1 VNESISPATKHCP
14 KSTNC
19 EMIQGVSGQAGARRL
34 LPVSL
39 LLLTLA
45 LLGVA
50 GWCFASRAQSP
61 SDGTTISVGDSP
73 ISTDGVIVV
82 AVRDPAS
89 PIHPGDRIVSINGEL
104 LADRVTRLAGGPEA
118 HAGDVVRY
126 ELRRGE
132 QRIFVDLTLKPY
144 PLLES
149 LLQGWPTLL
158 VNALLLFTSA
168 AIFWVRPREPAT
180 NAAMIASGIGIVTT
194 AGATYFTL
202 EAIDLVAG
210 HEFWRWFL
218 GEASFALL
226 WSAMLHFALSF
237 PVVTQPDRFR
247 RRVLLGYL
255 GPIVFY
261 GVASGG
267 ALLLLDDSFQRMY
280 VLGSPVIPTLF
291 VFPLLVLGVLVHKY
305 LTCTDDAV
313 RRPLR
318 WLATSLGGG
327 AAIYFAIWFV
337 PVIVNSRPL
346 LPEKYQT
353 LAFVG
358 VPLAVTA
365 TILRHRALNIEVVI
379 SRSLVYGALSA
390 GVVGLYITVVS
401 ALSLVFPSFDSLW
414 MQAAAVAAVA
424 VMVQPLRVRLQ
435 ASINKRLYGDRD
447 DPYRMV
453 STLASRLENTHT
465 PGAVLPAIVDTVA
478 SALRLPYV
486 AIEIQTR
493 GRSEIAASTGT
504 PSGELHRMPLTFQG
518 ERVGYL
524 MIAPR
529 GSRQVLKRRDRIA
542 LAEVARQAGSAVY
555 TARLTRDLRRSR
567 DRLVRAR
574 EKERRRILH
583 ELHDGVGPTLAAV
596 ALGIDASKRSVG
608 GDTATGVLLGRLRDE
623 LQAAIVEIRRLAH
636 GLRPPVLDR
645 IGLIPAIREYAGA
658 LASRS
663 ARSDDPDGDDV
674 GVTIVLEVPTVLP
687 KLPASVDVAAYR
699 IICEALT
706 NVTRHAKARSCAVRM
721 WVDDDLHIEVVD
733 DGVGIG
739 VSSLNDGGV
748 GVSSMRERA
757 AELGGDCLVETD
769 REGGT
774 RVFATLPLPKEG
786 S

>member
-1 VNESISPATKHCP
+1 
-14 KSTNC
+14 
-19 EMIQGVSGQAGARRL
+19 MIRGVSGQAGARR

-50 GWCFASRAQSP
+50 GWCMASRAQSP

-73 ISTDGVIVV
+73 VSTDGVIVA
-82 AVRDPAS
+82 AVDDPNG
-89 PIHPGDRIVSINGEL
+89 PIRPGDRIVSIDGVL
-104 LADRVTRLAGGPEA
+104 LADRVTALPGGVERN
-118 HAGDVVRY
+118 AGDVLRY

-132 QRIFVDLTLKPY
+132 ERIFVDVTLRPY
-144 PLLES
+144 PILEK
-149 LLQGWPTLL
+149 LFTGWPTLL
-158 VNALLLFTSA
+158 VNALLLITSA
-168 AIFWVRPREPAT
+168 AIFWVRPRDPAT

-194 AGATYFTL
+194 AGATYFSL

-218 GEASFALL
+218 GESSFALL
-226 WSAMLHFALSF
+226 WGGMLHFALSF
-237 PVVTQPDRFR
+237 PAVTQPDRFR

-255 GPIVFY
+255 GPIVLY
-261 GVASGG
+261 GIAAGG

-280 VLGSPVIPTLF
+280 VLGSPVLPTLF
-291 VFPLLVLGVLVHKY
+291 VYPLLVLSVLVHKY
-305 LTCTDDAV
+305 LTCTDDQI

-318 WLATSLGGG
+318 WLAASLGGG
-327 AAIYFAIWFV
+327 AALYFAIWFL
-337 PVIVNSRPL
+337 PVIVRGRAL
-346 LPEKYQT
+346 LPDEYQT

-390 GVVGLYITVVS
+390 GVIGLYIAVVS

-424 VMVQPLRVRLQ
+424 VLVQPLRVRLQ
-435 ASINKRLYGDRD
+435 AVVNKRLYGERD
-447 DPYRMV
+447 DPYRVV

-465 PGAVLPAIVDTVA
+465 PGAVLPAIVETVA
-478 SALRLPYV
+478 TALRLPYV
-486 AIEIQTR
+486 AIEIQAR
-493 GRSEIAASTGT
+493 GRSETAASTGT

-518 ERVGYL
+518 ERIGYL
-524 MIAPR
+524 VIGPR
-529 GSRQVLKRRDRIA
+529 TPRQVLKRRDRMA
-542 LAEVARQAGSAVY
+542 LAEVARHAGSAVY

-608 GDTATGVLLGRLRDE
+608 SDTATGVLLGRLRDE

-663 ARSDDPDGDDV
+663 VRSDEDDDAS

-687 KLPASVDVAAYR
+687 RLPASVDVAAYR

-706 NVTRHAKARSCAVRM
+706 NVTRHASARSCAVRL

-739 VSSLNDGGV
+739 VPALTDDGGV
-748 GVSSMRERA
+748 GLSSMRERA
-757 AELGGDCLVETD
+757 AELGGDCLVEAD
-769 REGGT
+769 QEGGT
-774 RVFATLPLPKEG
+774 RVFATLPLPKDG
-786 S
+786 A

>member
-1 VNESISPATKHCP
+1 VNETISPPTKRCA

-19 EMIQGVSGQAGARRL
+19 EMIRGVFGQAGARRL
-34 LPVSL
+34 PVSL
-39 LLLTLA
+39 LLLALA
-45 LLGVA
+45 FLGVA
-50 GWCFASRAQSP
+50 GWCIASRAQSP
-61 SDGTTISVGDSP
+61 TDGTTINVGDSP
-73 ISTDGVIVV
+73 VSTDGVIVA
-82 AVRDPAS
+82 AVRDPGG
-89 PIHPGDRIVSINGEL
+89 PIRPGDRIVSINGEL
-104 LADRVTRLAGGPEA
+104 LADRVTRLAGGAEA

-126 ELRRGE
+126 ELRRGD
-132 QRIFVDLTLKPY
+132 QRVFADVTLQPY
-144 PLLES
+144 PVLRAMLE
-149 LLQGWPTLL
+149 GWPTLL
-158 VNALLLFTSA
+158 VNALLLITSA
-168 AIFWVRPREPAT
+168 AIFWVRPRDPAT
-180 NAAMIASGIGIVTT
+180 NAAMIASAIGIATT
-194 AGATYFTL
+194 AGASYFTL

-210 HEFWRWFL
+210 HEFWRWFV
-218 GEASFALL
+218 GEACFALL
-226 WSAMLHFALSF
+226 WGAMLHFALSF
-237 PVVTQPDRFR
+237 PVVTQPERFG

-255 GPIVFY
+255 GPVAFY
-261 GVASGG
+261 AIAAGG
-267 ALLLLDDSFQRMY
+267 ALLLLRDPFQRMY
-280 VLGSPVIPTLF
+280 VLGSPVIPALF

-305 LTCTDDAV
+305 VTCTDDAV

-318 WLATSLGGG
+318 WLAASMGGG
-327 AAIYFAIWFV
+327 AVIYFAIWFV
-337 PVIVNSRPL
+337 PVIVGGGPL

-390 GVVGLYITVVS
+390 GVIGLYIAVVS

-424 VMVQPLRVRLQ
+424 VLVQPLRVRLQ
-435 ASINKRLYGDRD
+435 TLINKRLYGDRD
-447 DPYRMV
+447 DPYRVV
-453 STLASRLENTHT
+453 STLASRLENTQT
-465 PGAVLPAIVDTVA
+465 PGAVLPAIVETVA

-486 AIEIQTR
+486 AIEIQAR
-493 GRSEIAASTGT
+493 GRTETAASTGKST
-504 PSGELHRMPLTFQG
+504 GAEPHRMPLTFQG
-518 ERVGYL
+518 ERVGSL
-524 MIAPR
+524 VIE
-529 GSRQVLKRRDRIA
+529 SRSARPVLKRRDRMA
-542 LAEVARQAGSAVY
+542 LAEVARHAGSAVY

-663 ARSDDPDGDDV
+663 ARSDDPDGDDT
-674 GVTIVLEVPTVLP
+674 GVTIVLEVPSVLP

-706 NVTRHAKARSCAVRM
+706 NVTRHAKARTCAVRM

-733 DGVGIG
+733 DGVGIATPA
-739 VSSLNDGGV
+739 LTDGGV
-748 GVSSMRERA
+748 GLSSMRERA
-757 AELGGDCLVETD
+757 AELGGDCLVDAD

>member
-1 VNESISPATKHCP
+1 
-14 KSTNC
+14 
-19 EMIQGVSGQAGARRL
+19 MIQGVFGQAGARRR

-50 GWCFASRAQSP
+50 GWCIASRAQSP

-73 ISTDGVIVV
+73 VSPDGVIVV
-82 AVRDPAS
+82 AVRDPNS

-126 ELRRGE
+126 ELRRGDE
-132 QRIFVDLTLKPY
+132 RIFVDLTLKPY
-144 PLLES
+144 PLVRS

-158 VNALLLFTSA
+158 VNALLLLTSA
-168 AIFWVRPREPAT
+168 AIFWVRPRDPAT

-194 AGATYFTL
+194 AGATYFSL

-226 WSAMLHFALSF
+226 WGGMLHFALAF
-237 PVVTQPDRFR
+237 PVVTRPEHFR

-255 GPIVFY
+255 GPFVFY
-261 GVASGG
+261 GIASGG

-280 VLGSPVIPTLF
+280 VLGAPVLPTLF
-291 VFPLLVLGVLVHKY
+291 VYPLLVLGVLVHKY
-305 LTCTDDAV
+305 FTCTDDAV

-318 WLATSLGGG
+318 WLAASMGGG

-337 PVIVNSRPL
+337 PVIVKGAAL
-346 LPEKYQT
+346 LPDKYQT

-390 GVVGLYITVVS
+390 GVIGLYIAVVS

-424 VMVQPLRVRLQ
+424 VLVQPLRVRLQ
-435 ASINKRLYGDRD
+435 TSVNKRLYGDPD
-447 DPYRMV
+447 DPYRVV
-453 STLASRLENTHT
+453 STLASRLEATHT
-465 PGAVLPAIVDTVA
+465 PGAVLPAIVETVA
-478 SALRLPYV
+478 SALRLPYA
-486 AIEIQTR
+486 AIEIQAR

-524 MIAPR
+524 IIAPR
-529 GSRQVLKRRDRIA
+529 STRQVLKRRDRLA
-542 LAEVARQAGSAVY
+542 LAEVARHAGSAVY

-608 GDTATGVLLGRLRDE
+608 SDTATGVLLGRLRDE

-663 ARSDDPDGDDV
+663 ARPDDPDGDDA

-687 KLPASVDVAAYR
+687 KLPTSVDVAAYR

-706 NVTRHAKARSCAVRM
+706 NITRHAKARSCAVRM

-739 VSSLNDGGV
+739 VPALNDGGV
-748 GVSSMRERA
+748 GLSSMRERA
-757 AELGGDCLVETD
+757 AELGGDCLVEAD
-769 REGGT
+769 PEGGT